1 VVPLEATSGENVNE
15 IVIKGAR
22 QHNLKNISLKV
33 PHRNITVITGVSGSG
48 KSSLAFDTI
57 YAEGQRRYVE
67 SLSTYAR
74 QFLERVSRPD
84 VDEIRGLPPAVAVQ
98 QANPTKTSRSTVG
111 TATEI
116 YDLLRLL
123 YARVGVIR
131 CETCGVPVT
140 RGGTQ
145 QGTDYAFSLG
155 AGRMVMI
162 GFPLEVSVP
171 TEIKPKL
178 ISLGFARI
186 LHEGSV
192 KEVASVDDATFS
204 RGEVLD
210 VVVDRVAIDAA
221 NRSRVAEAVELC
233 LAMSPTEEAH
243 IIDESSTVFK
253 VFSGLRCP
261 KCGKTYENPSPLL
274 FSFNSPYG
282 ACPECR
288 GFGNKL
294 EFDVNLIVP
303 NKDRTL
309 EGDAVEPW
317 SRPQF
322 QYFKQWLLRTCT
334 SQGVPTNVA
343 YRRLSDED
351 RNLVLSG
358 HGRFPGAIGF
368 LERLRA
374 KGYKAYARFFAKRYM
389 SLTDCPSCKGTRLKP
404 EALNVRVGNLTIAG
418 LCARDI
424 AKVRRFFKR
433 LNLGETESAVAAD
446 ILKEIDSR
454 LTYLL
459 DVGLDY
465 LTLDRQA
472 KTLSGGEA
480 QRINLSSALGA
491 GLTGTLYVLDEP
503 TIGLHARDTDRLL
516 EVLRKLRSHGNTV
529 VVVEHDPRVILG
541 ADHVID
547 LGPGA
552 GTAGGR
558 VLFKGKPAGLPRAGR
573 SVTGKYL
580 AGDLRIACGE
590 RPSRRQSACITVR
603 NASEHNLKGID
614 IRIPLYSLVCVTG
627 VSGSGKSTL
636 VEDILYNAIKSRTS
650 AVERI
655 GRHDGIDGL
664 EQVRDVVLVDQSP
677 IGRTPRSNP
686 ITYVK
691 GFDAVRA
698 VFASTRDA
706 KTRGYTRST
715 FSFNLPE
722 GRCETCKGEG
732 AMKIE
737 MHFMADIYVP
747 CEQCFGR
754 RYKRGVLEVEY
765 RGKTIS
771 DVLGMTVTEA
781 MELFRQEPQVLPP
794 LYLLEEVG
802 LDYIQ
807 LGQPATTLS
816 GGEAQRLKIAREI
829 SRGDSTRMLYILDE
843 PTTGLHLHDIANL
856 VSILR
861 KLVRNGNTVLV
872 IEHNLEVIKCADHVI
887 DLGPEG
893 GGKGGRIVCEG
904 TPHEIAQVRSS
915 HTGKLLKH
923 VLKQAKKL
931 D

>member
-1 VVPLEATSGENVNE
+1 VKE

-22 QHNLKNISLKV
+22 QHNLKDINLKI
-33 PHRNITVITGVSGSG
+33 PHRAITVITGVSGSG

-131 CETCGVPVT
+131 CGTCRVPVT

-155 AGRMVMI
+155 EGQRVMI
-162 GFPLEVSVP
+162 AFPFEVSVP
-171 TEIKPKL
+171 TETKPKL
-178 ISLGFARI
+178 ISLGFARV
-186 LHEGSV
+186 LRDGCV
-192 KEVASVDDATFS
+192 KEVASLDDQALA
-204 RGEVLD
+204 RGDAFD
-210 VVVDRVAIDAA
+210 VVVDRLTVEAA

-243 IIDESSTVFK
+243 IIDQSGKAFR

-261 KCGKTYENPSPLL
+261 KCGKAYESPSPLL

-322 QYFKQWLLRTCT
+322 QYFKQWLLRTCK

-351 RNLVLSG
+351 RDLVLNG

-389 SLTDCPSCKGTRLKP
+389 SLKDCSRCGGTRLKP
-404 EALNVRVGNLTIAG
+404 EALNIRVGKLTIAD
-418 LCARDI
+418 LCSRDI
-424 AKVRRFFKR
+424 GKVRRFFKR
-433 LNLGETESAVAAD
+433 LKLGETESTVAAD

-454 LTYLL
+454 LAYLM

-465 LTLDRQA
+465 LTLHRQA

-480 QRINLSSALGA
+480 QRINLASALGA

-516 EVLRKLRSHGNTV
+516 AVLRKLKSHGNTV

-558 VLFKGKPAGLPRAGR
+558 VLFAGKPTGLAKSRR

-580 AGDLRIACGE
+580 TGGRRIDCGE
-590 RPSRRQSACITVR
+590 PSRQRKSAEITVR
-603 NASEHNLKGID
+603 NAAEHNLKGID
-614 IRIPLYSLVCVTG
+614 VRIPLYSLVCITG

-636 VEDILYNAIKSRTS
+636 VEDILYNAVKSRTS

-655 GRHDGIDGL
+655 GSHDGIDGL

-691 GFDAVRA
+691 GFDGIRA
-698 VFASTRDA
+698 VFAATRDA
-706 KTRGYTRST
+706 RTRGLTRSS

-732 AMKIE
+732 MLKIE

-754 RYKRGVLEVEY
+754 RYKRSVLEVEY

-771 DVLGMTVTEA
+771 DVLDMTVAEA
-781 MELFRQEPQVLPP
+781 MDLFRQESAVLPP

-802 LDYIQ
+802 LGYIR

-829 SRGDSTRMLYILDE
+829 SRGDSTRTLYILDE

-861 KLVRNGNTVLV
+861 RLVRNGNTVLV

-893 GGKGGRIVCEG
+893 GDRGGRIVCEG
-904 TPHEIAQVRSS
+904 TPREIARVRRS
-915 HTGKLLKH
+915 HTGKLLRQ

>member
-1 VVPLEATSGENVNE
+1 VDG
-15 IVIKGAR
+15 IVIKRAR
-22 QHNLKNISLKV
+22 QHNLKNISVAIPRKSL
-33 PHRNITVITGVSGSG
+33 TVITGVSGSG
-48 KSSLAFDTI
+48 KSSLAFDTV

-84 VDEIRGLPPAVAVQ
+84 VDEIKGLPPAVAVQ
-98 QANPTKTSRSTVG
+98 QTNPTKTSRSTVG
-111 TATEI
+111 TATEV
-116 YDLLRLL
+116 YDLMRLL
-123 YARVGVIR
+123 YARVGEIE
-131 CETCGVPVT
+131 CSTCGVSVI

-145 QGTDYAFSLG
+145 QGTDHAFSVG
-155 AGRMVMI
+155 MGRMVMI
-162 GFPLEVSVP
+162 GFPLTVMRPKDISS
-171 TEIKPKL
+171 KL

-186 LHEGSV
+186 LHRGRLR
-192 KEVASVDDATFS
+192 EVASLKPHQLK
-204 RGEVLD
+204 RGETID
-210 VVVDRVAIDAA
+210 VVVDRVKVTDA
-221 NRSRVAEAVELC
+221 NRSRIAEAIELC
-233 LAMSPTEEAH
+233 LSMSSGDEAH
-243 IIDESSTVFK
+243 IITDDRQTFRVFR
-253 VFSGLRCP
+253 GLRCP

-294 EFDVNLIVP
+294 EFDINLIVP

-322 QYFKQWLLRTCT
+322 SYFKHWMLKTCKA
-334 SQGVPTNVA
+334 QGVPANVA
-343 YRRLSDED
+343 FKRLSDED
-351 RNLVLSG
+351 RGLVLHG
-358 HGRFPGAIGF
+358 HGRFPGVIGF

-389 SLTDCPSCKGTRLKP
+389 SLRDCPSCHGTRLKP
-404 EALNVRVGNLTIAG
+404 EALNVKVGGLSIAEVG
-418 LCARDI
+418 AYDI
-424 AKVRRFFKR
+424 GMVKRFFDG
-433 LNLGETESAVAAD
+433 LGLGETERTVAAD

-454 LTYLL
+454 LTYLI

-465 LTLDRQA
+465 LTLERQS

-516 EVLRKLRSHGNTV
+516 AVLRKLSAHGNTV
-529 VVVEHDPRVILG
+529 LVVEHDPRVILG
-541 ADHVID
+541 SDYVID

-558 VLFKGKPAGLPRAGR
+558 IMFKGSPEDLAASSR
-573 SVTGKYL
+573 SLTGKYL
-580 AGDLRIACGE
+580 RGDSKIACGQ
-590 RPSRRQSACITVR
+590 RGRKRAGAKVIVR
-603 NASEHNLKGID
+603 NATEHNLKGID
-614 IRIPLYSLVCVTG
+614 VEIPLYAFVCVTG

-636 VEDILYNAIKSRTS
+636 VDDILYNALRARTA

-655 GRHDGIDGL
+655 GVHDAL
-664 EQVRDVVLVDQSP
+664 EGAEQIRDAVLVDQSP
-677 IGRTPRSNP
+677 VGKSPRSNP

-691 GFDAVRA
+691 GFDAIRS
-698 VFASTRDA
+698 VFAATRDA
-706 KTRGYTRST
+706 RTRGYDRST
-715 FSFNLPE
+715 FSFNLAE
-722 GRCETCKGEG
+722 GQCSTCRGEG
-732 AMKIE
+732 AVKIE

-747 CEQCFGR
+747 CEECMGR
-754 RYKRGVLEVEY
+754 RYKKSVLEVHY
-765 RGKTIS
+765 KDRNIS
-771 DVLGMTVTEA
+771 DVLELTVDEA
-781 MELFRQEPQVLPP
+781 IAVFRDESRVLPS
-794 LYLLEEVG
+794 LYLLQEVG
-802 LDYIQ
+802 LGYIR
-807 LGQPATTLS
+807 LGQPANTLS

-829 SRGDSTRMLYILDE
+829 SRGDGTRMLYIMDE

-856 VSILR
+856 VAILR

-893 GGKGGRIVCEG
+893 GDKGGKIVCQGSPEVV
-904 TPHEIAQVRSS
+904 AACRRS
-915 HTGKLLKH
+915 HTGRLLREI
-923 VLKQAKKL
+923 LNRA
-931 D
+931 

>member
-1 VVPLEATSGENVNE
+1 MNE

-22 QHNLKNISLKV
+22 QHNLKNINLKV
-33 PHRNITVITGVSGSG
+33 PHRCITVITGVSGSG

-84 VDEIRGLPPAVAVQ
+84 VDEIRGLQPAVAVQ

-131 CETCGVPVT
+131 CGKCRVPVT

-155 AGRMVMI
+155 EGKMVMM

-171 TEIKPKL
+171 AEIKPKL
-178 ISLGFARI
+178 ISLGFARV
-186 LHEGSV
+186 LHDGNV
-192 KEVASVDDATFS
+192 REVASLDKNAFT

-210 VVVDRVAIDAA
+210 VIVDRLSVEAA
-221 NRSRVAEAVELC
+221 NRSRVAEAIELC

-243 IIDESSTVFK
+243 IIGEKGEIYK

-261 KCGKTYENPSPLL
+261 KCGEAFESPSPLL

-282 ACPECR
+282 ACPECK

-322 QYFKQWLLRTCT
+322 QYFKQWLLRTCK
-334 SQGVPTNVA
+334 SQDVPTNVA
-343 YRRLSDED
+343 YKRLSQED
-351 RNLVLSG
+351 RDLVLHG

-389 SLTDCPSCKGTRLKP
+389 SLSDCPGCRGTRLKP
-404 EALNVRVGNLTIAG
+404 EAMNVRVGKLTIAE
-418 LCARDI
+418 LAAKDI
-424 AKVRRFFKR
+424 GKVKRFFKR
-433 LNLGETESAVAAD
+433 LKLGETESTVAAD

-465 LTLDRQA
+465 LTLDRQS

-516 EVLRKLRSHGNTV
+516 AVLKKLRSHGNTV

-541 ADHVID
+541 GDHVID

-558 VLFKGKPAGLPRAGR
+558 VLFKGKPAGLKKARR
-573 SVTGKYL
+573 SITGKYL
-580 AGDLRIACGE
+580 TGNMRIDCGT
-590 RPSRRQSACITVR
+590 RQSQRQAAQITVR
-603 NASEHNLKGID
+603 NALEHNLKGID
-614 IRIPLYSLVCVTG
+614 VQIPLYSLVCVTG

-636 VEDILYNAIKSRTS
+636 VEDILYNAIRSRTA
-650 AVERI
+650 AVERVGNHDSI
-655 GRHDGIDGL
+655 DGI
-664 EQVRDVVLVDQSP
+664 ENVRDVVLVDQSP

-691 GFDAVRA
+691 GFDAIRS
-698 VFASTRDA
+698 VFAATKDA
-706 KTRGYTRST
+706 RTRGYTRST

-722 GRCETCKGEG
+722 GRCEACGGEG
-732 AMKIE
+732 VTKIE

-747 CEQCFGR
+747 CEECFGR

-765 RGKTIS
+765 NGKTIS
-771 DVLGMTVTEA
+771 DVLELTVAEA
-781 MELFRQEPQVLPP
+781 IDHFRHEPQVLPP

-802 LDYIQ
+802 LEYIR

-829 SRGDSTRMLYILDE
+829 SRGDNTRMLYILDE
-843 PTTGLHLHDIANL
+843 PTTGLHLHDTANL
-856 VSILR
+856 VTILR
-861 KLVRNGNTVLV
+861 KLVHNGNTVLV

-893 GGKGGRIVCEG
+893 GDKGGRIVCEG
-904 TPHEIAQVRSS
+904 TPRQISEVRRS
-915 HTGKLLKH
+915 HTGKLLKQ
-923 VLKQAKKL
+923 VLKHAKSL